1 MAVIIEREIK
11 RPHLLTRIFRYL
23 TFQTELGWDVMEPVT
38 YLVGLS
44 TLIGGY
50 TWFLYH
56 NREVSYRSAMNFT
69 ISRRQGQLYQQ
80 KGLDLELWE
89 GLVEEGNRL
98 RREIKM
104 VAEEYDVDWSE
115 AQDAGDER
123 VTRALR
129 EERKKNGGRRGKK
142 GKDEDEEEEDDD

>member
-1 MAVIIEREIK
+1 
-11 RPHLLTRIFRYL
+11 
-23 TFQTELGWDVMEPVT
+23 MEPVT

-69 ISRRQGQLYQQ
+69 ISRRQSQLYQQ

-98 RREIKM
+98 RREVKL
-104 VAEEYDVDWSE
+104 VAEEYDVEWNE
-115 AQDAGDER
+115 VQDQGDER
-123 VTRALR
+123 VREALR
-129 EERKKNGGRRGKK
+129 AERKKQKNGGKK
-142 GKDEDEEEEDDD
+142 EKEEDEDDD